1 MMLRRKWLKNM
12 KNIFKCMKD
21 MRKTAGKVALQ
32 FGAHT
37 NGSSFEGRNAIGRH
51 TSVLQSS
58 LGYGSYVASGSF
70 LRGAKVGR
78 YCCIGKQV
86 RVIDVTH
93 PSRQYVSVH
102 PLFFAKKTVVGESY
116 VGRQKFEET
125 VKLPDDPKYS
135 VRIGNDV
142 WIGDGA
148 MILGG
153 HVIGD
158 GAIVAAGAV
167 VTKDVEPYTIVAGV
181 PARPVRKRF
190 SDDEIHFLE
199 KLRWWDKGEEW
210 IRENAEKFDDI
221 NKLRNQ

>member
-1 MMLRRKWLKNM
+1 MTGKHM
-12 KNIFKCMKD
+12 KNFLQCMKNN
-21 MRKTAGKVALQ
+21 RKTAGKVTLQ

-37 NGSSFEGRNAIGRH
+37 DGSSFEGRNSIGRH
-51 TSVLQSS
+51 ASVLKSS

-102 PLFFAKKTVVGESY
+102 PLFFAEKTVVGESY

-125 VKLPDDPKYS
+125 VKLPDDPKFS

-199 KLRWWDKGEEW
+199 ELRWWDKGEEW

-221 NKLRNQ
+221 NKLRNN

>member
-1 MMLRRKWLKNM
+1 MTGKHM
-12 KNIFKCMKD
+12 KNFLQCMKNN
-21 MRKTAGKVALQ
+21 RKTAGKVTVQ

-37 NGSSFEGRNAIGRH
+37 DGSSFEGRNSIGRH
-51 TSVLQSS
+51 ASVLKSS

-102 PLFFAKKTVVGESY
+102 PLFFAEKTVVGESY

-125 VKLPDDPKYS
+125 VKLPDDPKFS

-199 KLRWWDKGEEW
+199 ELRWWDKGEEW

-221 NKLRNQ
+221 NKLRNK

>member
-1 MMLRRKWLKNM
+1 MTGKHM
-12 KNIFKCMKD
+12 KNFLQCMKNN
-21 MRKTAGKVALQ
+21 RKTAGKVTVQ

-37 NGSSFEGRNAIGRH
+37 DGSSFEGRNAIGRH
-51 TSVLQSS
+51 ASVLKSS

-102 PLFFAKKTVVGESY
+102 PLFFAEKTVVGESY

-125 VKLPDDPKYS
+125 VKLPDDPKFS

-199 KLRWWDKGEEW
+199 ELRWWDKGEKW

-221 NKLRNQ
+221 NKLRNK

>member
-1 MMLRRKWLKNM
+1 M
-12 KNIFKCMKD
+12 KNIFQFLKHK
-21 MRKTAGKVALQ
+21 RKSAGKVTVQ

-37 NGSSFEGRNAIGRH
+37 EGSSFEGRNAIGRH

-93 PSRQYVSVH
+93 PSSQYVSVH
-102 PLFFAKKTVVGESY
+102 PLFFAKKTVVGKSY

-125 VKLPDDPKYS
+125 MKLPDDPKFS

-167 VTKDVEPYTIVAGV
+167 VTKDVKPYTIVAGV
-181 PARPVRKRF
+181 PARPIRKRF
-190 SDDEIHFLE
+190 SEDEIQFLE
-199 KLRWWDKGEEW
+199 ELRWWDKDEEW
-210 IRENAEKFDDI
+210 IRNNAEKFDDI
-221 NKLRNQ
+221 NKLRNIEGAAL

>member
-1 MMLRRKWLKNM
+1 MTGKHM
-12 KNIFKCMKD
+12 KNFLQCMKNN
-21 MRKTAGKVALQ
+21 RKTAGKVTLQ

-37 NGSSFEGRNAIGRH
+37 DGSSFEGRNSIGRH
-51 TSVLQSS
+51 ASVLKSS

-102 PLFFAKKTVVGESY
+102 PLFFAEKTVVGESY

-125 VKLPDDPKYS
+125 VKLPDDPKFS

-142 WIGDGA
+142 W
-148 MILGG
+148 
-153 HVIGD
+153 IGD

-199 KLRWWDKGEEW
+199 ELRWWDKGEEW

-221 NKLRNQ
+221 NKLRNN

>member
-1 MMLRRKWLKNM
+1 MTGKHM
-12 KNIFKCMKD
+12 KNFLQCMKNN
-21 MRKTAGKVALQ
+21 RKTAGKVTVQ

-37 NGSSFEGRNAIGRH
+37 DGSSFEGRNAIGRH
-51 TSVLQSS
+51 ASVLKSS

-102 PLFFAKKTVVGESY
+102 PLFFAEKTVVGESY

-125 VKLPDDPKYS
+125 VKLPDDPKFS

-199 KLRWWDKGEEW
+199 ELRWWDKGEEW

-221 NKLRNQ
+221 NKLWNK

>member
-1 MMLRRKWLKNM
+1 MTGKHM
-12 KNIFKCMKD
+12 KNFLQCMKNN
-21 MRKTAGKVALQ
+21 RKTAGKVTLQ

-37 NGSSFEGRNAIGRH
+37 DGSSFEGRNAIGRH
-51 TSVLQSS
+51 ASVLKSS

-102 PLFFAKKTVVGESY
+102 PLFFAEKTVVGESY

-125 VKLPDDPKYS
+125 VKLPDDPKFS

-148 MILGG
+148 MILGV

-199 KLRWWDKGEEW
+199 ELRWWDKGEEW

-221 NKLRNQ
+221 NKLRNK

>member
-1 MMLRRKWLKNM
+1 MTGKHM
-12 KNIFKCMKD
+12 KNFLQCMKNN
-21 MRKTAGKVALQ
+21 RKTAGKVTVQ

-37 NGSSFEGRNAIGRH
+37 DGSSFEGRNAIGRH
-51 TSVLQSS
+51 ASVLKSS

-102 PLFFAKKTVVGESY
+102 PLFFAEKTVVGESY
-116 VGRQKFEET
+116 VARQKFEET
-125 VKLPDDPKYS
+125 VKLPDDPKFS

-199 KLRWWDKGEEW
+199 ELRWWDKGEEW

-221 NKLRNQ
+221 NKLRNK

>member
-1 MMLRRKWLKNM
+1 MTGKHM
-12 KNIFKCMKD
+12 KNFLQCMKNN
-21 MRKTAGKVALQ
+21 RKTAGKVTLQ

-37 NGSSFEGRNAIGRH
+37 DGSSFEGRNSIGRH
-51 TSVLQSS
+51 ASVLKSS

-102 PLFFAKKTVVGESY
+102 PLFFAEKTVVGESY

-125 VKLPDDPKYS
+125 VKLPDDPKFS
-135 VRIGNDV
+135 VMIGNDV

-199 KLRWWDKGEEW
+199 ELRWWDKGEEW

-221 NKLRNQ
+221 NKLRNK

>member
-1 MMLRRKWLKNM
+1 MTGKHM
-12 KNIFKCMKD
+12 KNFLQCMKNNK
-21 MRKTAGKVALQ
+21 KTVGKVTLQ

-37 NGSSFEGRNAIGRH
+37 DGSSFEGRNSIGRH
-51 TSVLQSS
+51 ASVLKSS

-102 PLFFAKKTVVGESY
+102 PLFFAEKTVVGESY

-125 VKLPDDPKYS
+125 VKLPDDPKFS

-199 KLRWWDKGEEW
+199 ELRWWDKGEEW
-210 IRENAEKFDDI
+210 IRENAENFDDI
-221 NKLRNQ
+221 NKLRNK

>member
-1 MMLRRKWLKNM
+1 MTGKHM
-12 KNIFKCMKD
+12 KNFLQCMKNN
-21 MRKTAGKVALQ
+21 RKTAGKVTVQ

-37 NGSSFEGRNAIGRH
+37 DGSSFEGRNSIGRH
-51 TSVLQSS
+51 ASVLKSS

-102 PLFFAKKTVVGESY
+102 PLFFAEKTVVGESY

-125 VKLPDDPKYS
+125 VKLPDDPKFS
-135 VRIGNDV
+135 VRIGND
-142 WIGDGA
+142 
-148 MILGG
+148 
-153 HVIGD
+153 
-158 GAIVAAGAV
+158 AIVAAGAV

-199 KLRWWDKGEEW
+199 ELRWWDKGEEW

-221 NKLRNQ
+221 NKLRNK

>member
-1 MMLRRKWLKNM
+1 MTGKHM
-12 KNIFKCMKD
+12 KNFLQCMKNN
-21 MRKTAGKVALQ
+21 RKTAGKVTVQ

-37 NGSSFEGRNAIGRH
+37 DGSNFEGRNAIGRH
-51 TSVLQSS
+51 ASVLKSS

-102 PLFFAKKTVVGESY
+102 PLFFAEKTVVGESY

-125 VKLPDDPKYS
+125 VKLPDDPKFS

-199 KLRWWDKGEEW
+199 ELRWWDKGEEW

-221 NKLRNQ
+221 NKLRNK

>member
-1 MMLRRKWLKNM
+1 
-12 KNIFKCMKD
+12 MKD
-21 MRKTAGKVALQ
+21 IFQFIKHKRKTAGKVNTQ

-37 NGSSFEGRNAIGRH
+37 DGSSFEGRNAIGRH
-51 TSVLQSS
+51 TSVLKSS

-86 RVIDVTH
+86 RIIDVTH
-93 PSRQYVSVH
+93 PSSRYVSVH
-102 PLFFAKKTVVGESY
+102 PLFFAKNTVVGESY

-125 VKLPDDPKYS
+125 ITLPDDSQFS

-199 KLRWWDKGEEW
+199 ELRWWDKGEEW

>member
-1 MMLRRKWLKNM
+1 MTGKHM
-12 KNIFKCMKD
+12 KNFLQCMKNN
-21 MRKTAGKVALQ
+21 RKTAGKVTVQ

-37 NGSSFEGRNAIGRH
+37 DGSSFEGRNAIGRH
-51 TSVLQSS
+51 ASVLKSS

-102 PLFFAKKTVVGESY
+102 PLFFAEKTVVGESY

-125 VKLPDDPKYS
+125 VKLPDDPKFS

-167 VTKDVEPYTIVAGV
+167 VTKDVEPCTIVAGV

-199 KLRWWDKGEEW
+199 ELRWWDKGEEW

-221 NKLRNQ
+221 NKLRNK

>member
-1 MMLRRKWLKNM
+1 MTGKHM
-12 KNIFKCMKD
+12 KNFLQCMKNNK
-21 MRKTAGKVALQ
+21 KTAGKVTLQ

-37 NGSSFEGRNAIGRH
+37 DGSNFEGRNSIGRH
-51 TSVLQSS
+51 ASVLKSS

-102 PLFFAKKTVVGESY
+102 PLFFAEKTVVGESY

-125 VKLPDDPKYS
+125 VKLPDDPKFS

-199 KLRWWDKGEEW
+199 ELRWWDKGEEW

-221 NKLRNQ
+221 NKLRNK

>member
-1 MMLRRKWLKNM
+1 MTGKHM
-12 KNIFKCMKD
+12 KNFLQCMKNNK
-21 MRKTAGKVALQ
+21 KTAGKVTLQ

-37 NGSSFEGRNAIGRH
+37 DGSSFEGRNSIGRH
-51 TSVLQSS
+51 ASVLKSS

-102 PLFFAKKTVVGESY
+102 PLFFAEKTVVGESY

-125 VKLPDDPKYS
+125 VKLPDDPKFS

-199 KLRWWDKGEEW
+199 ELRWWDKGEEW

-221 NKLRNQ
+221 NKLRNK

>member
-1 MMLRRKWLKNM
+1 MTGKHM
-12 KNIFKCMKD
+12 KNFLQCMKNN
-21 MRKTAGKVALQ
+21 RKTAGKVTVQ

-37 NGSSFEGRNAIGRH
+37 DGSSFEGRNSIGRH
-51 TSVLQSS
+51 ATVLKSS

-102 PLFFAKKTVVGESY
+102 PLFFAEKTVVGESY

-125 VKLPDDPKYS
+125 VKLPDDPKFS

-199 KLRWWDKGEEW
+199 ELRWWDKGEEW

-221 NKLRNQ
+221 NKLRNK

>member
-1 MMLRRKWLKNM
+1 MTGKHM
-12 KNIFKCMKD
+12 KNFLQCMKNN
-21 MRKTAGKVALQ
+21 RKTAGKVTVQ

-37 NGSSFEGRNAIGRH
+37 DGSSFEGRNAIGRH
-51 TSVLQSS
+51 ASVLKSS

-102 PLFFAKKTVVGESY
+102 PLFFTEKTVVGESY

-125 VKLPDDPKYS
+125 VKLPDDPKFS

-199 KLRWWDKGEEW
+199 ELRWWDKGEEW

-221 NKLRNQ
+221 NKLRNK

>member
-1 MMLRRKWLKNM
+1 MTGKHM
-12 KNIFKCMKD
+12 KNFLQCMKNN
-21 MRKTAGKVALQ
+21 RKTAGKVTLQ

-37 NGSSFEGRNAIGRH
+37 DGSSFEGRNSIGRH
-51 TSVLQSS
+51 ASVLKSS

-102 PLFFAKKTVVGESY
+102 PLFFAEKTVVGESY

-125 VKLPDDPKYS
+125 VKLPDDPKFS

-190 SDDEIHFLE
+190 SNDEIHFLE
-199 KLRWWDKGEEW
+199 ELRWWDKGEEW

-221 NKLRNQ
+221 NKLRNK

>member
-1 MMLRRKWLKNM
+1 MTGKHM
-12 KNIFKCMKD
+12 KNFLQCMKNNK
-21 MRKTAGKVALQ
+21 KTAGKVTLQ

-37 NGSSFEGRNAIGRH
+37 DGSSFEGRNSIGRH
-51 TSVLQSS
+51 ASVLKSS

-102 PLFFAKKTVVGESY
+102 PLFFAEKTVVGESY

-125 VKLPDDPKYS
+125 VKLPDDPKFS

-199 KLRWWDKGEEW
+199 ELRWWDKGEEW

-221 NKLRNQ
+221 NNAKTPKSSTI

>member
-1 MMLRRKWLKNM
+1 M
-12 KNIFKCMKD
+12 KNIFQFLKHK
-21 MRKTAGKVALQ
+21 RKSAGKVTVQL
-32 FGAHT
+32 GAHT
-37 NGSSFEGRNAIGRH
+37 EGSSFEGRNAIGRH

-93 PSRQYVSVH
+93 PSSQYVSVH

-125 VKLPDDPKYS
+125 MKLPDDPKFS

-167 VTKDVEPYTIVAGV
+167 VTKDVKPYTIVAGV
-181 PARPVRKRF
+181 PARPIRKRF
-190 SDDEIHFLE
+190 SEDEIQFLE
-199 KLRWWDKGEEW
+199 ELRWWDKDEEW
-210 IRENAEKFDDI
+210 IRNNAEKFDDI
-221 NKLRNQ
+221 NKLRNIEGAAL

>member
-1 MMLRRKWLKNM
+1 MTGKHM
-12 KNIFKCMKD
+12 KNFLQCMKNNK
-21 MRKTAGKVALQ
+21 KTVGKVTLQ

-37 NGSSFEGRNAIGRH
+37 DGSSFEGRNSIGRH
-51 TSVLQSS
+51 ASVLKSS

-102 PLFFAKKTVVGESY
+102 PLFFAEKTVVGESY

-125 VKLPDDPKYS
+125 VKLPDDPKFS

-199 KLRWWDKGEEW
+199 ELRWWDKGEEW

-221 NKLRNQ
+221 NKLRNK

>member
-1 MMLRRKWLKNM
+1 M
-12 KNIFKCMKD
+12 KNFLQCMKNN
-21 MRKTAGKVALQ
+21 RKNAGKVTVQ

-37 NGSSFEGRNAIGRH
+37 EGSSFEGRNAIGRH

-58 LGYGSYVASGSF
+58 LGYGTYVASGSF

-125 VKLPDDPKYS
+125 VKLPDDPKFS

-181 PARPVRKRF
+181 PARSVRKRF

-199 KLRWWDKGEEW
+199 ELRWWDKGEEW

-221 NKLRNQ
+221 NKLRNN

>member
-1 MMLRRKWLKNM
+1 MTGKHM
-12 KNIFKCMKD
+12 KNFLQCMKNN
-21 MRKTAGKVALQ
+21 RKTAGKVTLQ

-37 NGSSFEGRNAIGRH
+37 DGSSFEGRNSIGRH
-51 TSVLQSS
+51 ATVLKSS

-102 PLFFAKKTVVGESY
+102 PLFFAEKTVVGESY

-125 VKLPDDPKYS
+125 VKLPDDPKFS

-199 KLRWWDKGEEW
+199 ELRWWDKGEEW

-221 NKLRNQ
+221 NKLRNK

>member
-1 MMLRRKWLKNM
+1 MTGKHM
-12 KNIFKCMKD
+12 KNFLQCMKNN
-21 MRKTAGKVALQ
+21 RKTAGKVTVQ

-37 NGSSFEGRNAIGRH
+37 DGSNFEGRNAIGRH
-51 TSVLQSS
+51 ASVLKSS

-102 PLFFAKKTVVGESY
+102 PLFFAEKTVVGESY

-125 VKLPDDPKYS
+125 VKLPDDPKFS

-199 KLRWWDKGEEW
+199 ELRWWDKGEEW
-210 IRENAEKFDDI
+210 ICENAEKFDDI
-221 NKLRNQ
+221 NKLRNK

>member
-1 MMLRRKWLKNM
+1 MTGKHMKDFLQCM
-12 KNIFKCMKD
+12 KNNK
-21 MRKTAGKVALQ
+21 KTAGKVTLQ

-37 NGSSFEGRNAIGRH
+37 DGSSFEGRNSIGRH
-51 TSVLQSS
+51 ASVLKSS

-102 PLFFAKKTVVGESY
+102 PLFFAEKTVVGESY

-125 VKLPDDPKYS
+125 VKLPDDPKFS

-199 KLRWWDKGEEW
+199 ELRWWDKGEEW

-221 NKLRNQ
+221 NKLRNK

>member
-1 MMLRRKWLKNM
+1 MTGKHM
-12 KNIFKCMKD
+12 KNFLQCMKNN
-21 MRKTAGKVALQ
+21 RKTAGKVTLQ

-37 NGSSFEGRNAIGRH
+37 NGSSFEGRNSIGRH
-51 TSVLQSS
+51 ASVLKSS

-102 PLFFAKKTVVGESY
+102 PLFFAEKTVVGESY

-125 VKLPDDPKYS
+125 VKLPDDPKFS

-199 KLRWWDKGEEW
+199 ELRWWDKGEEW

-221 NKLRNQ
+221 NKLRNN

>member
-1 MMLRRKWLKNM
+1 MTGKHM
-12 KNIFKCMKD
+12 KNFLQCMKNN
-21 MRKTAGKVALQ
+21 RKTAGKVTLQ

-37 NGSSFEGRNAIGRH
+37 DGSNFEGRNSIGRH
-51 TSVLQSS
+51 ASVLKSS

-102 PLFFAKKTVVGESY
+102 PLFFAEKTVVGESY

-125 VKLPDDPKYS
+125 VKLPDDPKFS

-199 KLRWWDKGEEW
+199 ELRWWDKGEEW

-221 NKLRNQ
+221 NKLRNK

>member
-1 MMLRRKWLKNM
+1 MTGKHM
-12 KNIFKCMKD
+12 KNFLQCMKNN
-21 MRKTAGKVALQ
+21 RKTAGKVTVQ

-37 NGSSFEGRNAIGRH
+37 DGSSFEGRNSIGRH
-51 TSVLQSS
+51 ASVLKSS

-102 PLFFAKKTVVGESY
+102 PLFFAEKTVVGESY

-125 VKLPDDPKYS
+125 MKLPDDPKFS

-199 KLRWWDKGEEW
+199 ELRWWDKGEEW

-221 NKLRNQ
+221 NKLRNK

>member
-1 MMLRRKWLKNM
+1 MTGKHM
-12 KNIFKCMKD
+12 KNFLQCMKNN
-21 MRKTAGKVALQ
+21 RKNAGKVTVQ

-37 NGSSFEGRNAIGRH
+37 DGSSFEGRNAIGRH

-58 LGYGSYVASGSF
+58 LGYGTYVASGSF

-125 VKLPDDPKYS
+125 VKLPDDPKFS

-153 HVIGD
+153 HTIGD

-167 VTKDVEPYTIVAGV
+167 VTKDVEPYAIVAGV

-199 KLRWWDKGEEW
+199 ELRWWDKGEEW

-221 NKLRNQ
+221 NKLRNN

>member
-1 MMLRRKWLKNM
+1 MTGKHM
-12 KNIFKCMKD
+12 KNFLQCMKNN
-21 MRKTAGKVALQ
+21 RKTAGKVTVQ

-37 NGSSFEGRNAIGRH
+37 DGSSFEGRNAIGRH
-51 TSVLQSS
+51 ASVLKSS

-102 PLFFAKKTVVGESY
+102 PLFFVEKTVVGESY

-125 VKLPDDPKYS
+125 VKLPDDPKFS

-199 KLRWWDKGEEW
+199 ELRWWDKGEEW

-221 NKLRNQ
+221 NKLRNK

>member
-1 MMLRRKWLKNM
+1 MTGKHM
-12 KNIFKCMKD
+12 KNFLQCMKNN
-21 MRKTAGKVALQ
+21 RKTAGKVTLQ

-37 NGSSFEGRNAIGRH
+37 DGSSFEGRNSIGRH
-51 TSVLQSS
+51 ASVLKSS

-102 PLFFAKKTVVGESY
+102 PLFFAEKTVVGESY

-125 VKLPDDPKYS
+125 VKLPDDPKFS

-181 PARPVRKRF
+181 PARTVRKRF

-199 KLRWWDKGEEW
+199 ELRWWDKGEEW

-221 NKLRNQ
+221 NKLRNK

>member
-1 MMLRRKWLKNM
+1 MTGKHM
-12 KNIFKCMKD
+12 KNFLQCMKNN
-21 MRKTAGKVALQ
+21 RKTAGKVTVQ

-37 NGSSFEGRNAIGRH
+37 DGSSFEGRNAIGRH
-51 TSVLQSS
+51 ASVLKSS

-102 PLFFAKKTVVGESY
+102 PLFFAEKTVVGESY

-125 VKLPDDPKYS
+125 VNLPDDPKFS

-142 WIGDGA
+142 W
-148 MILGG
+148 
-153 HVIGD
+153 IGD

-199 KLRWWDKGEEW
+199 ELRWWDKGEEW

-221 NKLRNQ
+221 NKLRNK